1 MNRIFLIA
9 LFLLNCILVVAQIP
23 EIPKPEI
30 PKFNP
35 VVVKT
40 FGGAPAREKPIL
52 LSNIKYWIKPNVEIK
67 ALEITDEFIKVE
79 HLNDIVYVVKDN
91 FKDVKEVNNQLIAII
106 KAEKDLKDYNEYFKK
121 YKDSLL
127 MADLDKIVI
136 EAIKK
141 ENVEKE
147 KEIDSEIQ
155 RNNQLNALIKKY
167 KSINSPLAMS
177 EASVSFNSIGIPEAN
192 LSVYNI
198 TDKEIDAFEIT
209 ILCYD
214 NYNRPV
220 NHYLYKVNSF
230 KGLSQDTIQSGDESS
245 GTWTLHGYENTTKI
259 KIILK
264 SVHYKRYGAW
274 YPKNIIQIKSE

>member
-9 LFLLNCILVVAQIP
+9 LFLLNSILVVAQIP

-136 EAIKK
+136 E
-141 ENVEKE
+141 
-147 KEIDSEIQ
+147 SEVQ
-155 RNNQLNALIKKY
+155 RNNQLKALIKKY
-167 KSINSPLAMS
+167 KSLNSPLAMS
-177 EASVSFNSIGIPEAN
+177 EAYVSFNSIGIPEAN

-220 NHYLYKVNSF
+220 NHYLSRVNSF
-230 KGLSQDTIQSGDESS
+230 KGLSQDTIQSGEESS
-245 GTWTLHGYENTTKI
+245 GTWTLYGHENTTKI
-259 KIILK
+259 KILLK
-264 SVHYKRYGAW
+264 SVHYKLYGVW
-274 YPKNIIQIKSE
+274 YPKNIIQIN

>member
-1 MNRIFLIA
+1 MNKIFLIT
-9 LFLLNCILVVAQIP
+9 LFLLNYGVGFAQF
-23 EIPKPEI
+23 PEI

-35 VVVKT
+35 VLVKT
-40 FGGAPAREKPIL
+40 FGGAAAREKPIL

-79 HLNDIVYVVKDN
+79 HMNDIVYVIKDN
-91 FKDVKEVNNQLIAII
+91 FKDVKEVNNQLIAIM
-106 KAEKDLKDYNEYFKK
+106 KAEKDQKDYNDYSKK

-141 ENVEKE
+141 ENEEEV
-147 KEIDSEIQ
+147 Q
-155 RNNQLNALIKKY
+155 RNNQLIALIKKY
-167 KSINSPLAMS
+167 KSINSPLALS

-198 TDKEIDAFEIT
+198 TDKEIDAYEIS

-245 GTWTLHGYENTTKI
+245 GTWTLYGHENTTKI
-259 KIILK
+259 KILLK

-274 YPKNIIQIKSE
+274 YPKNIVQIKSD